1 MSTAASTAAAPLRPH
16 RQREQNQAKRR
27 YGQPAP
33 HIHIIAQ
40 FDPSRSG
47 EKPGSYHRIALQNS
61 TLHLLL
67 GGAAVYRCDNWRIF
81 GIGFSR

>member
-67 GGAAVYRCDNWRIF
+67 GGAADNLTTLKTRNLLI
-81 GIGFSR
+81 I

>member
-67 GGAAVYRCDNWRIF
+67 GGAAVYRCDNWLIF